1 MKIMLI
7 LNEAPLPFSGA
18 ASRWYYI
25 LCKELIHRDIDLDL
39 YISCSSEEQRA
50 KVLELFPSAQV
61 FLYEKRKT
69 LFERF
74 SSLMRPF
81 SYTIPKDMREAIA
94 ARFDDAYDVIHVE
107 QSFATWALPRVD
119 SRCLLSVHYL
129 ANIDLKEAK
138 IRTLKDCFI
147 IPMMKRTERKMI
159 EKYHHVKSCSLNIEK
174 TIQSWFPYKH
184 YQHFPFAIDISEYKY
199 LEKKDRR
206 SSDYITLIAS
216 MGWYP
221 GRSAAENLINQI
233 WPSLKKL
240 NPKMKLRI
248 VGWGARSVLVNYLQL
263 PDVEI
268 LENVPDIKKYFY
280 ESSLLVY
287 TPDAGSG
294 VKIKVQEAMLLGTP
308 VVTNFSGVE
317 GLMIEDQ
324 QEVLVA
330 KDSEH
335 AIQLVHHLFNDVS
348 LQEKLR
354 FSARLNIEKTCNS
367 ELIIDQLLKFYSQI
381 KKQ

>member
-7 LNEAPLPFSGA
+7 LNEAPLPYSGA

-25 LCKELIHRDIDLDL
+25 LCKELIKREIDLDL
-39 YISCSSEEQRA
+39 YISCSSEDQRN
-50 KVLELFPSAQV
+50 KVLELFPFSQV

-74 SSLMRPF
+74 SSLLRPF

-94 ARFDDAYDVIHVE
+94 VRFNDDYDVIHVE

-138 IRTLKDCFI
+138 INSFKDLFI
-147 IPMMKRTERKMI
+147 IPMMKRTERRMI
-159 EKYHHVKSCSLNIEK
+159 EKYKHIKSCSLNIEK
-174 TIQSWFPYKH
+174 TIQSWFPQKN
-184 YQHFPFAIDISEYKY
+184 YQHFPFAIDINEYKY

-206 SSDYITLIAS
+206 PSDYITLIAS

-248 VGWGARSVLVNYLQL
+248 VGWGARSVLVKYLHL

-280 ESSLLVY
+280 EASLLVY

-324 QEVLVA
+324 QEVLVS

-335 AIQLVHHLFNDVS
+335 AIQLVHHLFNNVS
-348 LQEKLR
+348 LQEKIRL
-354 FSARLNIEKTCNS
+354 SARLNIEKTCHS
-367 ELIIDQLLKFYSQI
+367 DLIIDQLINFYSQI
-381 KKQ
+381 KSQ